1 MTTNRHNIL
10 HKRQQYSTNQLKK
23 ILKNN
28 NLTIVKADKTKA
40 IVIISN
46 EMLKDK
52 VNNFIIEN
60 HMEQLNKEPT
70 EAYQKQIQQTVQ
82 KCNRLIDK
90 HVYKYLINIKPIA
103 TQLNVYI
110 KIHKKNQPIRPV
122 VNNVQAPS
130 CKVVR
135 YKNNSLQ
142 DLIALP

>member
-10 HKRQQYSTNQLKK
+10 NKRQQYSINQLKK

-40 IVIISN
+40 IVIISK

-52 VNNFIIEN
+52 VNSFIIEN
-60 HMEQLNKEPT
+60 HMEQPPM

-90 HVYKYLINIKPIA
+90 HVYKYLLNIKPTA
-103 TQLNVYI
+103 PQLNVYI
-110 KIHKKNQPIRPV
+110 KIHKENQPTRPV
-122 VNNVQAPS
+122 INNIQAPS
-130 CKVVR
+130 
-135 YKNNSLQ
+135 YK
-142 DLIALP
+142 LPGT